1 MEDKILTIARVE
13 DILKDGEVIGKLV
26 VAEGGDAVKV
36 KNPKGSG
43 LKERWGELQVGRA
56 YSFTMGVFVKSPTES
71 FPFVKNFTAVGE
83 ELAEKIEKAKEG
95 NAKPAPKPIDARQD
109 DIHNQVAYKI
119 AGHVFEAY
127 VLVGCFP
134 KATPTEIASKIGVI
148 AKEIKAAMEQRIE
161 EVA

>member
-1 MEDKILTIARVE
+1 MTSSIGDTVLAE
-13 DILKDGEVIGKLV
+13 LKVDLADCIKRN
-26 VAEGGDAVKV
+26 VK
-36 KNPKGSG
+36 
-43 LKERWGELQVGRA
+43 
-56 YSFTMGVFVKSPTES
+56 
-71 FPFVKNFTAVGE
+71 
-83 ELAEKIEKAKEG
+83 EKIEKAKEG

-148 AKEIKAAMEQRIE
+148 AKEIKATMEAKIE
-161 EVA
+161 EIDKQ